1 MFNEVEWLHGNER
14 VFMESCIALDGS
26 RDEVSGKFQ
35 FSWPLYKDGL
45 RVLEGK

>member
-1 MFNEVEWLHGNER
+1 
-14 VFMESCIALDGS
+14 METSAYSWRAASL
-26 RDEVSGKFQ
+26 EVSGKFQ